1 MNNQCRLRILIKD
14 VRYLSGSSSSVS
26 VYFLSIPEFLVN
38 VYGKV
43 VFLHLHLFYLIK
55 PHTQGQKSIPFTSFI
70 YIFTD
75 PYIPQL
81 YCVLCSAIFNVLTD
95 LLLMVQYLFMNVIYI
110 VSQYKQN
117 FLCLLT
123 HDDNHI

>member
-1 MNNQCRLRILIKD
+1 M
-14 VRYLSGSSSSVS
+14 SGIGVVALVLLVFTSCQSQN
-26 VYFLSIPEFLVN
+26 FLVN

-70 YIFTD
+70 YMVTD

-95 LLLMVQYLFMNVIYI
+95 LLLMVFIYECNLHCKPI
-110 VSQYKQN
+110 
-117 FLCLLT
+117 
-123 HDDNHI
+123 

>member
-1 MNNQCRLRILIKD
+1 MKIFQMNNQCRLRVLIKD
-14 VRYLSGSSSSVS
+14 VRYWSGSSSSVS

-81 YCVLCSAIFNVLTD
+81 CVVFGHLQCSDRFV
-95 LLLMVQYLFMNVIYI
+95 VIDIYECNLHCKPI
-110 VSQYKQN
+110 
-117 FLCLLT
+117 
-123 HDDNHI
+123 

>member
-1 MNNQCRLRILIKD
+1 MKIFQMNNQCRLRVLIKD
-14 VRYLSGSSSSVS
+14 VRYLGGSFSSVS

-43 VFLHLHLFYLIK
+43 VLLHLHLFYLIK

-70 YIFTD
+70 YIVTD

-81 YCVLCSAIFNVLTD
+81 CCVRPSSMF
-95 LLLMVQYLFMNVIYI
+95 
-110 VSQYKQN
+110 
-117 FLCLLT
+117 
-123 HDDNHI
+123 

>member
-1 MNNQCRLRILIKD
+1 MFGIG
-14 VRYLSGSSSSVS
+14 VVAFSSVS

-70 YIFTD
+70 YIVTD

-95 LLLMVQYLFMNVIYI
+95 LLLMVFIYECNLHCKPI
-110 VSQYKQN
+110 
-117 FLCLLT
+117 
-123 HDDNHI
+123 

>member
-1 MNNQCRLRILIKD
+1 MNNQCRLRVLIKD
-14 VRYLSGSSSSVS
+14 VRYWSGSSSSVS

-70 YIFTD
+70 YIVTD
-75 PYIPQL
+75 RSTHRLASCPRAPSCPPPIHR
-81 YCVLCSAIFNVLTD
+81 AISIIEYTLQTGPIF
-95 LLLMVQYLFMNVIYI
+95 
-110 VSQYKQN
+110 
-117 FLCLLT
+117 FL
-123 HDDNHI
+123 

>member
-1 MNNQCRLRILIKD
+1 MKIFQMNNQCRLRVLIKD

-70 YIFTD
+70 YMVTD

-81 YCVLCSAIFNVLTD
+81 YCVVFGHLQCSDRFV
-95 LLLMVQYLFMNVIYI
+95 VIDIYECNLHCKPI
-110 VSQYKQN
+110 
-117 FLCLLT
+117 
-123 HDDNHI
+123 